1 MRRRFLAFISSGFAL
16 LMLVGL
22 CRMNGTEAGEARVL
36 NVYNW
41 SDYVGK
47 HTIRAFERRFEV
59 KVKYDLF
66 ASNEELLAK
75 LQAGAKGYDII
86 VPSDYMVRIMIKL
99 GLLAKLDKSQLPNL
113 GNLDERFRRLPYDP
127 HEEYAIPYTWGTSG
141 IGVRTDKMDAPV
153 VSLGSLFDPMYR
165 GKITLLDDMRETIG
179 LALKFLGYSVN
190 TADAKALGEAKE
202 LLLRQKPLVKAYTS
216 TQYRQML
223 LSGDA
228 WLAHGWS
235 GEISTA
241 RRENPHVRYII
252 PEEGGVIFVD
262 TLAMPLTA
270 PHKDLAHAF
279 INFILEP
286 EVSADIHNTI
296 LFGSP
301 NRAARP
307 YLKSPL
313 TDDPHLN
320 PTPELLARFEFL
332 EDLGQATRL
341 WTRVWTEIKA
351 R

>member
-1 MRRRFLAFISSGFAL
+1 MLRRVLVPMSCGLAL
-16 LMLVGL
+16 LMLVTSGL
-22 CRMNGTEAGEARVL
+22 ISIAEAGEARVL
-36 NVYNW
+36 SIYNW

-47 HTIRAFERRFEV
+47 RTVREFERRFAV

-75 LQAGAKGYDII
+75 LQAGAKGYDLI
-86 VPSDYMVRIMIKL
+86 VPSDYMVRMMIKL
-99 GLLAKLDKSQLPNL
+99 GLLAKLDKSLLPNL
-113 GNLDERFRRLPYDP
+113 ANLDERFRRLPYDP
-127 HEEYAIPYTWGTSG
+127 HEAYALPYTWGTSG
-141 IGVRTDKMDAPV
+141 IGVRTDKVHDPV

-165 GKITLLDDMRETIG
+165 GKIMLLDDMRETIG
-179 LALKFLGYSVN
+179 LALKYLGYSVN
-190 TADAKALGEAKE
+190 TTEPRALAEAKE

-216 TQYRQML
+216 TQYREML

-241 RRENPHVRYII
+241 RRENPHVRYIM
-252 PEEGGVIFVD
+252 PQEGGVIFVD
-262 TLAMPLTA
+262 TLAIPRTA

-279 INFILEP
+279 MNFVLEP

-296 LFGSP
+296 LFASP

-307 YLKSPL
+307 HLKPPL

-320 PTPELLARFEFL
+320 PTPEMLARFEFL
-332 EDLGQATRL
+332 EDLGPATRL
-341 WTRVWTEIKA
+341 WTRIWTEIKV